1 MKVKKLG
8 SEGRPNLP
16 SEHQLRINIM
26 SYDDDNPEVFSSND
40 EDLLIIELLRQDYP
54 DTFPWFENESDSYE
68 EIINQESEYPY
79 DE

>member
-1 MKVKKLG
+1 
-8 SEGRPNLP
+8 
-16 SEHQLRINIM
+16 M